1 MNRRKRTVG
10 FVFDFQNR
18 HLGTSRSIG
27 ADEMA
32 RIPRTKRCILSAWYI
47 HCVRCDLYMDYVKG
61 PRADVDGKWVCPVCG
76 SSVKESTAMK
86 KMWGEIDT
94 LDKMLND

>member
-27 ADEMA
+27 ANFGLPAPTA
-32 RIPRTKRCILSAWYI
+32 RSFSPT
-47 HCVRCDLYMDYVKG
+47 VT
-61 PRADVDGKWVCPVCG
+61 
-76 SSVKESTAMK
+76 EF
-86 KMWGEIDT
+86 
-94 LDKMLND
+94 